1 MHACRVGARTAS
13 SSAGESTSST
23 TTYPSRRN
31 LAARAAS
38 SRGREAPASSRDIP
52 SEPRPEPPRGTVIR
66 RRVHCVEH
74 FLKSRRAAEVNNRVC
89 GSCRRALL
97 SLAGATTHNVYT
109 HIVTSTNKPA
119 RRIDARSP
127 RAIGPPSIRP
137 SSSSGWFLE
146 RIANTNPRRD
156 PSPGGTSPG
165 RRLVA
170 PSSRVFLFR
179 LVSIRFSTWRPR
191 RARPSSRQPCPR
203 RRRRRA
209 CRPRHPSSC
218 RARRD
223 RPGRLGRT
231 PCVGARPGRA
241 RRRGR

>member
-1 MHACRVGARTAS
+1 MHACRVVVARTAS

-52 SEPRPEPPRGTVIR
+52 SEPRPEPPRGAVR
-66 RRVHCVEH
+66 RGALC
-74 FLKSRRAAEVNNRVC
+74 FAKAQQKSTTTSAGPVAGR
-89 GSCRRALL
+89 SCPSPARPR
-97 SLAGATTHNVYT
+97 TTST
-109 HIVTSTNKPA
+109 HISLHRRTNPRDESTRA
-119 RRIDARSP
+119 P
-127 RAIGPPSIRP
+127 REPSVP
-137 SSSSGWFLE
+137 HASVPHPHPVG
-146 RIANTNPRRD
+146 RIANPNPRQD
-156 PSPGGTSPG
+156 PSPGGTSAG

-170 PSSRVFLFR
+170 PFSRVFLFR

-223 RPGRLGRT
+223 RPGRLDRT